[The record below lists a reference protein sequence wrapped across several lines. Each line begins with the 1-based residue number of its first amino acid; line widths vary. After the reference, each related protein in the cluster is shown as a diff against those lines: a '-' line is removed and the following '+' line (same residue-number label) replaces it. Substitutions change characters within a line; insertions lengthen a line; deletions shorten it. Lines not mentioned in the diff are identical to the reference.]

1 MKRRII
7 KLVTRPERAVPICI
21 IRKCPLTGPR
31 ERISYAV
38 GLHLARRL
46 RHLPFDFDPQNLLA
60 GFRDGFAD
68 AQPLLTDLERRDL
81 FLSFHQEL
89 IAQTRARCRQTA
101 ERNRALGTAFLSD
114 NQSKDG
120 VHTLPSGLQYRV
132 LVEGVG
138 PVPSATDV
146 VIVNFRGTLVDGTE
160 FDNSAQHAEPA
171 RCRINQTIPGWA
183 EALCRMKLGAKWQLF
198 VPAELAYGE
207 RGAGRDIPPNATLI
221 YELELAW
228 IET

>member
-7 KLVTRPERAVPICI
+7 RPVTRAERAESIPL
-21 IRKCPLTGPR
+21 IRRCPPARLR

-46 RHLPFDFDPQNLLA
+46 RNLPFAFDPQTLFA
-60 GFRDGFAD
+60 GLRDGFAKVQ
-68 AQPLLTDLERRDL
+68 ALLSDRECRDL
-81 FLSFHQEL
+81 FLRFQQQL
-89 IAQTRARCRQTA
+89 IAQARARCCEMSAT
-101 ERNRALGTAFLSD
+101 NRAAGAAFLAE
-114 NQSKDG
+114 NQNREG
-120 VHTLPSGLQYRV
+120 IHILPSGLQYRV

-138 PVPSATDV
+138 PVPLATDV
-146 VIVNFRGTLVDGTE
+146 VIVNYRGTLLDGTE
-160 FDNSAQHAEPA
+160 FDNSAHHAEPA
-171 RCRINQTIPGWA
+171 RCKINQTIPGWA

-207 RGAGRDIPPNATLI
+207 RGAGRLIPPNATLI